1 MTELTKQFFV
11 VHIGMVTVNNFGAV
25 SFDANIPERRFD
37 PHIPAK
43 VVAAD
48 YTIAEINKGVREAI
62 REFKTEG
69 TWRIEEG
76 SAALAIRRSSS
87 GESNG

>member
-1 MTELTKQFFV
+1 MAERTRQFFV
-11 VHIGMVTVNNFGAV
+11 THIGTVTVNNFGAV

-48 YTIAEINKGVREAI
+48 YTIAEINKGVREAV
-62 REFKTEG
+62 RAFKAEG
-69 TWRIEEG
+69 VWRVEEESTLPAG
-76 SAALAIRRSSS
+76 RGDTQKASA
-87 GESNG
+87 E